1 MQLGDGRAAQLAIEN
16 ALAAAWE
23 PELVLLYG
31 ECRDDGAIPRIERA
45 EGWLKDR
52 PRDAELLLTL
62 GRLCAQRELWGKARS
77 YLEASL
83 ALHPVRDAHIAL
95 ARLCDRIGLAEE
107 ANRHY
112 RAAAQ
117 VSD

>member
-31 ECRDDGAIPRIERA
+31 ECSDNEAIPRIERA
-45 EGWLKDR
+45 EAWLKDR
-52 PRDAELLLTL
+52 PQDADLLLTL
-62 GRLCAQRELWGKARS
+62 GRLCAKRELWGKARS
-77 YLEASL
+77 YLEASIGL
-83 ALHPVRDAHIAL
+83 SPVRDAHIEL
-95 ARLCDRIGLAEE
+95 ARLCDRIGLADE
-107 ANRHY
+107 ADRHY

-117 VSD
+117 

>member
-1 MQLGDGRAAQLAIEN
+1 M
-16 ALAAAWE
+16 
-23 PELVLLYG
+23 
-31 ECRDDGAIPRIERA
+31 
-45 EGWLKDR
+45 
-52 PRDAELLLTL
+52 LTL
-62 GRLCAQRELWGKARS
+62 GRLCAQRELWAKARS

-95 ARLCDRIGLAEE
+95 ARLSDRIGLAEE